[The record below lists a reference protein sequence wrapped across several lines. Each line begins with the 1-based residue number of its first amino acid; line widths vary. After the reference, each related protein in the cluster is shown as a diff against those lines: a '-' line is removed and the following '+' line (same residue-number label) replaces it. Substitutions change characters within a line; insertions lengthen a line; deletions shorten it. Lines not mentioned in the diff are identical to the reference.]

1 MVQPVVNKKSLS
13 KQEQQT
19 KTTKHQNNKQNTTN
33 SKNSLNLQVL
43 LVELLWNRLF
53 LVGLGGLLSALLV
66 GLGLAAGLDLA
77 AAAAIWGNLLGGE
90 GFDQLQ

>member
-1 MVQPVVNKKSLS
+1 M
-13 KQEQQT
+13 
-19 KTTKHQNNKQNTTN
+19 
-33 SKNSLNLQVL
+33 
-43 LVELLWNRLF
+43 
-53 LVGLGGLLSALLV
+53 GLGGLLSALLV